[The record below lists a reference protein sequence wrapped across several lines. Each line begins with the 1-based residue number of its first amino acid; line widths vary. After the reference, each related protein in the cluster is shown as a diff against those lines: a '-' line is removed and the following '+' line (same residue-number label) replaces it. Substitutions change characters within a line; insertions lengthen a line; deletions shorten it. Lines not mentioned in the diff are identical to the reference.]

1 MCLMPINTDR
11 AHFDK
16 HLAINLYDLINALY
30 TVHTISLLVNL
41 ECEQILKVLKD
52 FLDSQTFIS
61 FFLFPLI
68 KVCLSTSVFPQM

>member
-16 HLAINLYDLINALY
+16 HLAINLYDLKNALS

-41 ECEQILKVLKD
+41 ECEQILEVLKD
-52 FLDSQTFIS
+52 FLDSQTFIP
-61 FFLFPLI
+61 LFSSPLI
-68 KVCLSTSVFPQM
+68 KVCLRTSVFSQM